1 MHEAPYHTPAFPRK
15 VSEGQLR
22 AALLAL
28 AEHRS
33 VLLDSRE
40 HATQVLRAAVETA
53 PRDAGPF
60 RARESATGWRVESH
74 ARR

>member
-28 AEHRS
+28 AEHGS
-33 VLLDSRE
+33 VLLDRHE

-53 PRDAGPF
+53 PHGAGLF
-60 RARESATGWRVESH
+60 RIRPSGAGWAVESH

>member
-1 MHEAPYHTPAFPRK
+1 MQEAPYHTLGSPRK

-22 AALLAL
+22 AALRAL
-28 AEHRS
+28 AEHGS

-40 HATQVLRAAVETA
+40 HADQTLRAAVETA

-60 RARESATGWRVESH
+60 RARESATEWRGESH